1 VRRPQIFWVLFN
13 HLFTGR
19 DGSRLANTTTMLL
32 FDAINVVPAGPPQ
45 TNFLWL
51 FLPVGYLVTI
61 LIETPVLI
69 FGLSPK
75 LTLKQKL
82 LCGIWLTACTYP
94 IVVLVLP
101 TLMLDYFNTSR
112 GFYLAVA
119 ETFAPAGECLFFWL
133 AFRGKYLLEKGDW
146 IRCFVAIIIANL
158 ASFLI
163 GEVLNYY
170 NWFGLF

>member
-1 VRRPQIFWVLFN
+1 MFLFN
-13 HLFTGR
+13 DIGFVPEPGP
-19 DGSRLANTTTMLL
+19 TM
-32 FDAINVVPAGPPQ
+32 NY
-45 TNFLWL
+45 LWL

-61 LIETPVLI
+61 LIETPILVA
-69 FGLSPK
+69 GLSPK

-101 TLMLDYFNTSR
+101 TLMLEYLETSR
-112 GFYLAVA
+112 GLYLAVA

-133 AFRGKYLLEKGDW
+133 AFRVKGVLKKNDW
-146 IRCFVAIIIANL
+146 IRCFCVIVIANL
-158 ASFLI
+158 ASFGI

-170 NWFGLF
+170 GWFGFF